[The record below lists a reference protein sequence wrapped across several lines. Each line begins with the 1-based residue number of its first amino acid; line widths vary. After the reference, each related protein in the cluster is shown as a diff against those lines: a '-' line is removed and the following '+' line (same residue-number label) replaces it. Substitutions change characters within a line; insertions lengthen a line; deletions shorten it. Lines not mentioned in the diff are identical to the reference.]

1 MKTRTLLFVV
11 ACIVAP
17 QGGAT
22 GMEDDPLLAKVM
34 IDKLEWR
41 AAEGPDPLVW
51 DAQGWIGKDLSK
63 LWLKTEGEAVNGT
76 ISGGELQALYN
87 RAVGPFWDLQAG
99 WRHDFRPRPSRDW
112 LALGIQGLAPYE
124 LDVEATLFA
133 GGNGQLAARF
143 RAEYELLFTQRLI
156 LSPELEVNAYGKDDA
171 ATGVG
176 SGFSNLDLGLRLR
189 YEIRRELAPYLGV
202 NWAKQLSR
210 TADFAREKGEHTDD
224 LQFVLGVRV
233 WF

>member
-1 MKTRTLLFVV
+1 
-11 ACIVAP
+11 
-17 QGGAT
+17 
-22 GMEDDPLLAKVM
+22 
-34 IDKLEWR
+34 
-41 AAEGPDPLVW
+41 
-51 DAQGWIGKDLSK
+51 
-63 LWLKTEGEAVNGT
+63 
-76 ISGGELQALYN
+76 
-87 RAVGPFWDLQAG
+87 VGPFWDLQAG

-156 LSPELEVNAYGKDDA
+156 LSPELEVNAYGKGDA

-176 SGFSNLDLGLRLR
+176 SGFSNLDLGLRLH